1 MDYLLLDDRA
11 TTSGVS
17 FFFDPQD
24 KVGFAIF
31 NFFNLLTLRNR
42 GFLLTR
48 PEINFISAPWLKK

>member
-24 KVGFAIF
+24 KAGFAIF
-31 NFFNLLTLRNR
+31 NFFNLLTKRNR
-42 GFLLTR
+42 
-48 PEINFISAPWLKK
+48 NFY